1 MTRPCSPRLWQRSSN
16 PVFRSPTDMAK
27 RIAVIG
33 GGASGLS
40 AAYSLQKKR
49 TAGSPLEYVLYESSQ
64 HFGGVIRTERIDDC
78 VVEAGPDSFLT
89 EKPWASDLC
98 RELGIG
104 DQLISSND
112 ADRKT
117 YMLVTGRL
125 VPIPDG
131 LMFMVP
137 TKLAPAFLSPMFS
150 WGTKLRIVREWL
162 APPAAKTSEMTVAE
176 FVERH
181 YGHEMVDRVADPLL
195 GGVYGGSA
203 DQLSVDAVLPRFVQ
217 MEAKHGSLGR
227 AMVTARKNTPAGSQR
242 PLFTS
247 LKSGMQQMTDAL
259 LSRLPAS
266 ALRPATSVEG
276 VKPESGKW
284 LVVSNGRTEEFDAVV
299 LATPAHAASE
309 LVAAQSPYLAGEV
322 AGIPYT
328 SSMTVVLGYDQS
340 VRAALP
346 PGFGF
351 LVPRTEGRKVLAATF
366 VHNKFPHRAP
376 ENRALVRCFLGGSVA
391 EQMFAMSDEEVVAT
405 VQQELESILS
415 LRATPLFTR
424 VYKWRKAMAQ
434 YTVGHSARVARI
446 KALLAGL
453 PGLALAGNAYSG
465 IGVPDCVRTGQEA
478 VEKVLSDL
486 AVG

>member
-1 MTRPCSPRLWQRSSN
+1 
-16 PVFRSPTDMAK
+16 MAK
-27 RIAVIG
+27 RIALIG
-33 GGASGLS
+33 GGTSGLS
-40 AAYSLQKKR
+40 AAYALQKKKSAG
-49 TAGSPLEYVLYESSQ
+49 TALDYVLFEAGQY
-64 HFGGVIRTERIDDC
+64 FGGVIRTERIDDC

-89 EKPWASDLC
+89 EKPWAADLC

-112 ADRKT
+112 AERKI
-117 YMLVTGRL
+117 YMLVRGRL

-137 TKLAPAFLSPMFS
+137 TKLAPAFLSSMFS

-162 APPAAKTSEMTVAE
+162 SPPPAKDSEMTVAE
-176 FVERH
+176 FVQRH
-181 YGHEMVDRVADPLL
+181 YGREMVDRVADPLL

-227 AMVTARKNTPAGSQR
+227 AMVAARKNASAGGPR

-247 LKSGMQQMTDAL
+247 LKNGMQQMTDAL
-259 LSRLPAS
+259 ISRLPAA
-266 ALRPATSVEG
+266 ALRPDTRVEA
-276 VKPESGKW
+276 VKAESGKW
-284 LVVSNGRTEEFDAVV
+284 LVVSGGRTEEFDAVI
-299 LATPAHAASE
+299 LATPAHAAADLLTGSGPE
-309 LVAAQSPYLAGEV
+309 LADELAA
-322 AGIPYT
+322 IPYT

-351 LVPRTEGRKVLAATF
+351 LVPRTEDRKILATTF

-376 ENRALVRCFLGGSVA
+376 ENRALVRCSLGGTLA
-391 EQMFAMSDEEVVAT
+391 EQMLALADEDVAGVVR
-405 VQQELESILS
+405 QELESILGI
-415 LRATPLFTR
+415 RATPLFTR
-424 VYKWRKAMAQ
+424 VYKWPKAMAQ
-434 YTVGHSARVARI
+434 YTVGHSARVTRI
-446 KALLAGL
+446 KSQLAEL

-465 IGVPDCVRTGQEA
+465 IGVPDCVRSGTEA
-478 VEKVLSDL
+478 VEKITFELH
-486 AVG
+486 

>member
-1 MTRPCSPRLWQRSSN
+1 MT
-16 PVFRSPTDMAK
+16 K

-33 GGASGLS
+33 GGTAGLS
-40 AAYSLQKKR
+40 AAYRLQKKKS
-49 TAGSPLEYVLYESSQ
+49 AGAAVEYVLFEAGQ

-78 VVEAGPDSFLT
+78 VVEAGPDSFLS
-89 EKPWASDLC
+89 EKPWAADLC

-104 DQLISSND
+104 DQLIASND
-112 ADRKT
+112 AERKT
-117 YMLVTGRL
+117 YMLVNGRL

-137 TKLAPAFLSPMFS
+137 TKLTPAFLSPMFS

-181 YGHEMVDRVADPLL
+181 YGREMVDRVADPLL

-227 AMVTARKNTPAGSQR
+227 AMVAARKNAPPGGQR

-247 LKSGMQQMTDAL
+247 LKFGMQQMTDAL
-259 LSRLPAS
+259 LSRLPAIV
-266 ALRPATSVEG
+266 LRPATSIEA
-276 VKPESGKW
+276 VKPESGRW
-284 LVVSNGRTEEFDAVV
+284 LVVSGRRTEEFDAVV
-299 LATPAHAASE
+299 IAAPAHAAAE
-309 LVAAQSPYLAGEV
+309 LVAAQNPELAGEL
-322 AGIPYT
+322 AETPYT

-340 VRAALP
+340 IRAALP

-366 VHNKFPHRAP
+366 VHNKFSHRAP

-391 EQMFAMSDEEVVAT
+391 EQMFAISEDEVAGT
-405 VQQELESILS
+405 VRQELESILG
-415 LRATPLFTR
+415 LRVGPLFTR

-434 YTVGHSARVARI
+434 YTVGHSSRVARI
-446 KALLAGL
+446 KDLLAGL

-486 AVG
+486 AFG

>member
-1 MTRPCSPRLWQRSSN
+1 
-16 PVFRSPTDMAK
+16 MAK

-33 GGASGLS
+33 GGTAGLS
-40 AAYSLQKKR
+40 AAYFLQKRKS
-49 TAGSPLEYVLYESSQ
+49 AGTSIDYVLYEASQ
-64 HFGGVIRTERIDDC
+64 HLGGVIRTERVDDC

-89 EKPWASDLC
+89 EKPWAADLC
-98 RELGIG
+98 RELGLG

-112 ADRKT
+112 AERKT
-117 YMLVTGRL
+117 YMLVSRRL

-137 TKLAPAFLSPMFS
+137 TKLLPTFLSPMFS
-150 WGTKLRIVREWL
+150 LGTKARIVREWL
-162 APPAAKTSEMTVAE
+162 APPKPKNTEMSVAE

-181 YGHEMVDRVADPLL
+181 YGREMVDRVADPLL

-217 MEAKHGSLGR
+217 METKYGSLGR
-227 AMVTARKNTPAGSQR
+227 AMVAARKNSSSAAPR

-259 LSRLPAS
+259 ISRIPKEVF
-266 ALRPATSVEG
+266 RPGVHVEA

-284 LVVSNGRTEEFDAVV
+284 LVISNGRTEEFDAVIV
-299 LATPAHAASE
+299 ATPAHAAAALISAQQE
-309 LVAAQSPYLAGEV
+309 LAAELNA
-322 AGIPYT
+322 IPYT
-328 SSMTVVLGYDQS
+328 SSMTVVLGYDQA

-351 LVPRTEGRKVLAATF
+351 LVPRTEGRKILAATF
-366 VHNKFPHRAP
+366 VHNKFPHRVP
-376 ENRALVRCFLGGSVA
+376 ENRAIIRCFIGGSVA
-391 EQMFAMSDEEVVAT
+391 EEMFEQSETEIANAVEG
-405 VQQELESILS
+405 ELKSILGLS
-415 LRATPLFTR
+415 AAPLFTR

-434 YTVGHSARVARI
+434 YTVGHSARVDRI
-446 KALLAGL
+446 KALVAQM

-465 IGVPDCVRTGQEA
+465 IGVPDCVRMGQEA
-478 VEKVLSDL
+478 AERVTTDL
-486 AVG
+486 ACG

>member
-1 MTRPCSPRLWQRSSN
+1 
-16 PVFRSPTDMAK
+16 MAK
-27 RIAVIG
+27 RIAVVG
-33 GGASGLS
+33 GGTAGLS
-40 AAYSLQKKR
+40 AAYALQKKKAEG
-49 TAGSPLEYVLYESSQ
+49 TPIEFVVYEANQ
-64 HFGGVIRTERIDDC
+64 RLGGVIRTERIDDC

-89 EKPWASDLC
+89 EKPWAADLC
-98 RELGIG
+98 RELGLG

-112 ADRKT
+112 SERKT
-117 YMLVTGRL
+117 YMLVKGRL

-137 TKLAPAFLSPMFS
+137 TKLLPSFLSPMFS
-150 WGTKLRIVREWL
+150 TGTKARIVREWL
-162 APPAAKTSEMTVAE
+162 SPPKPKTTEMTVAQ

-181 YGHEMVDRVADPLL
+181 YGREMVDRVADPLL

-227 AMVTARKNTPAGSQR
+227 AMVAARKNSSSAAAR

-259 LSRLPAS
+259 IARIPPQVFRSGVR
-266 ALRPATSVEG
+266 VEG

-284 LVVSNGRTEEFDAVV
+284 LVISNGRTEEYDAIVIT
-299 LATPAHAASE
+299 TPAHAAAALISHQPELASE
-309 LVAAQSPYLAGEV
+309 LKA
-322 AGIPYT
+322 IPYT
-328 SSMTVVLGYDQS
+328 SSMTVVLVYDQN

-351 LVPRTEGRKVLAATF
+351 LVPRTEGRNILAATF

-376 ENRALVRCFLGGSVA
+376 ENRVIIRCFIGGNIA
-391 EQMFAMSDEEVVAT
+391 EEMFEHDEPGIASAVEG
-405 VQQELESILS
+405 ELKSILS
-415 LRATPLFTR
+415 LNAAPLFRR

-434 YTVGHSARVARI
+434 YTVGHSARVDRI
-446 KALLAGL
+446 KSLVAQT

-465 IGVPDCVRTGQEA
+465 IGVPDCVRTGKEA
-478 VEKVLSDL
+478 AW
-486 AVG
+486 AVMAHLGFEQPA

>member
-1 MTRPCSPRLWQRSSN
+1 
-16 PVFRSPTDMAK
+16 MAK
-27 RIAVIG
+27 RIAVVG
-33 GGASGLS
+33 GGTAGLS
-40 AAYSLQKKR
+40 AAYSLQKRKS
-49 TAGSPLEYVLYESSQ
+49 AGTPIEFVVYEAGQ
-64 HFGGVIRTERIDDC
+64 HLGGVIRTERIDDC
-78 VVEAGPDSFLT
+78 VIEAGPDSFLT
-89 EKPWASDLC
+89 EKPWAADLC

-112 ADRKT
+112 AERKT
-117 YMLVTGRL
+117 YMLVNARL

-137 TKLAPAFLSPMFS
+137 TKLLPTFLSPMFS
-150 WGTKLRIVREWL
+150 LGTKARIVREWL
-162 APPAAKTSEMTVAE
+162 SPPKPKNAEMSVAG

-181 YGHEMVDRVADPLL
+181 YGREMVDRVADPLL

-217 MEAKHGSLGR
+217 METKYGSLGR
-227 AMVTARKNTPAGSQR
+227 AMVAARKNSSSAAPR

-247 LKSGMQQMTDAL
+247 LKSGMQQMTNAL
-259 LSRLPAS
+259 MSRLPKEVFRSGVRVDA
-266 ALRPATSVEG
+266 

-284 LVVSNGRTEEFDAVV
+284 LVIHDGRTEEFDAVV
-299 LATPAHAASE
+299 IATPAHAAAVLVSAQAE
-309 LVAAQSPYLAGEV
+309 LATELTA
-322 AGIPYT
+322 IPYT
-328 SSMTVVLGYDQS
+328 SSMTVVLGYDEA

-351 LVPRTEGRKVLAATF
+351 LVPRTEGRKILAATF

-376 ENRALVRCFLGGSVA
+376 ENRAIIRCFIGGSVA
-391 EQMFAMSDEEVVAT
+391 EQMFEQSENEIANAVEG
-405 VQQELESILS
+405 ELKSILG
-415 LRATPLFTR
+415 LGAAPLFTR

-434 YTVGHSARVARI
+434 YTVGHSARVDRI
-446 KALLAGL
+446 KSLVAQT

-478 VEKVLSDL
+478 VDKLMVDL
-486 AVG
+486 AQR

>member
-1 MTRPCSPRLWQRSSN
+1 
-16 PVFRSPTDMAK
+16 MAK
-27 RIAVIG
+27 RIAVVG
-33 GGASGLS
+33 GGTAGLS
-40 AAYSLQKKR
+40 AAYSLQKRKS
-49 TAGSPLEYVLYESSQ
+49 AGTPIDFVVYEAGQ
-64 HFGGVIRTERIDDC
+64 HLGGVIRTERIDDC
-78 VVEAGPDSFLT
+78 VIEAGPDSFLT
-89 EKPWASDLC
+89 EKPWAADLC

-112 ADRKT
+112 AERKT
-117 YMLVTGRL
+117 YMLVNARL

-137 TKLAPAFLSPMFS
+137 TKLLPTFLSPMFS
-150 WGTKLRIVREWL
+150 LGTKARIVREWL
-162 APPAAKTSEMTVAE
+162 SPPKPKNAEMSVAG

-181 YGHEMVDRVADPLL
+181 YGREMVDRVADPLL

-217 MEAKHGSLGR
+217 METKYGSLGR
-227 AMVTARKNTPAGSQR
+227 AMVAARKNSSSAAPR

-247 LKSGMQQMTDAL
+247 LKSGMQQMTNAL
-259 LSRLPAS
+259 MSRLPKEVFRSGVRVDA
-266 ALRPATSVEG
+266 

-284 LVVSNGRTEEFDAVV
+284 LVIHDGRTEEFDAVV
-299 LATPAHAASE
+299 IATPAHAAAVLVSAQAE
-309 LVAAQSPYLAGEV
+309 LATELTA
-322 AGIPYT
+322 IPYT
-328 SSMTVVLGYDQS
+328 SSMTVVLGYDEA

-351 LVPRTEGRKVLAATF
+351 LVPRTEGRKILAATF

-376 ENRALVRCFLGGSVA
+376 ENRAIIRCFIGGSVA
-391 EQMFAMSDEEVVAT
+391 EQMFEQSENEIANAVEG
-405 VQQELESILS
+405 ELKSILG
-415 LRATPLFTR
+415 LGAAPLFTR

-434 YTVGHSARVARI
+434 YTVGHSARVDRI
-446 KALLAGL
+446 KSLVAQT

-478 VEKVLSDL
+478 VDKLMVDL
-486 AVG
+486 APR

>member
-1 MTRPCSPRLWQRSSN
+1 
-16 PVFRSPTDMAK
+16 MAK

-33 GGASGLS
+33 GGTAGLS
-40 AAYSLQKKR
+40 AAYSLHKKKL
-49 TAGSPLEYVLYESSQ
+49 AGSPIEFVVYEAAQ
-64 HFGGVIRTERIDDC
+64 HLGGVIRTERIDDC
-78 VVEAGPDSFLT
+78 VIEAGPDSFLT
-89 EKPWASDLC
+89 EKPWAADLC
-98 RELGIG
+98 RVLGLG

-117 YMLVTGRL
+117 YMLVKGRL

-137 TKLAPAFLSPMFS
+137 TKLLPTFLSPMFS
-150 WGTKLRIVREWL
+150 VGTKARIVREWL
-162 APPAAKTSEMTVAE
+162 SPPKPKTTEMSVAE

-181 YGHEMVDRVADPLL
+181 YGREMVDRVADPLL

-217 MEAKHGSLGR
+217 METKHGSLGR
-227 AMVTARKNTPAGSQR
+227 AMVAARKPSSAAAPR

-259 LSRLPAS
+259 ISRIPKGVFRLGV
-266 ALRPATSVEG
+266 RVEA

-299 LATPAHAASE
+299 IATPAQAAAAILPTQPE
-309 LVAAQSPYLAGEV
+309 LTTELSA
-322 AGIPYT
+322 IPYT
-328 SSMTVVLGYDQS
+328 SSMTVVLGYDQN
-340 VRAALP
+340 VRGALP
-346 PGFGF
+346 AGFGF
-351 LVPRTEGRKVLAATF
+351 LVPRTEGRKILAATF

-376 ENRALVRCFLGGSVA
+376 ENRAIIRCFLGGRVAEEMFEHGESDIATAVEAELRSILGLSVA
-391 EQMFAMSDEEVVAT
+391 
-405 VQQELESILS
+405 
-415 LRATPLFTR
+415 PLFTR

-434 YTVGHSARVARI
+434 YTVGHSARVDRI
-446 KALLAGL
+446 RSLLSQS

-465 IGVPDCVRTGQEA
+465 IGVPDCVRTGTEA
-478 VEKVLSDL
+478 AASVMAGLGFEPLS
-486 AVG
+486 

>member
-1 MTRPCSPRLWQRSSN
+1 
-16 PVFRSPTDMAK
+16 MAK

-33 GGASGLS
+33 GGTAGLS
-40 AAYSLQKKR
+40 SAYSLQKRKS
-49 TAGSPLEYVLYESSQ
+49 AGSPIEFVVCEAAQRL
-64 HFGGVIRTERIDDC
+64 GGVIRTAQIDDC
-78 VVEAGPDSFLT
+78 IIEAGPDSFLT
-89 EKPWASDLC
+89 EKPWAADLC
-98 RELGIG
+98 SELGVG
-104 DQLISSND
+104 DQLITSND
-112 ADRKT
+112 SERKT
-117 YMLVTGRL
+117 YMLVKGRL

-137 TKLAPAFLSPMFS
+137 TKLLPTFLSPMFS
-150 WGTKLRIVREWL
+150 LGTKARIVREWL
-162 APPAAKTSEMTVAE
+162 SPPKPKNAEISVAQ

-181 YGHEMVDRVADPLL
+181 YGREMVDRVADPLL

-217 MEAKHGSLGR
+217 MEAMHGSLGR
-227 AMVTARKNTPAGSQR
+227 AMVAARRNSSSAAPR

-259 LSRLPAS
+259 VSRIPKEVF
-266 ALRPATSVEG
+266 RPGVRVEA

-284 LVVSNGRTEEFDAVV
+284 LVTNNGRTEEFDAVV
-299 LATPAHAASE
+299 IATPAHAAASVLSAQPALATE
-309 LVAAQSPYLAGEV
+309 LNS
-322 AGIPYT
+322 IPYT
-328 SSMTVVLGYDQS
+328 SSMTVVLGYGQN

-351 LVPRTEGRKVLAATF
+351 LVPRTEGRKILAATF

-376 ENRALVRCFLGGSVA
+376 ENRAIIRCFIGGSVA
-391 EQMFAMSDEEVVAT
+391 EQMFEQGETEIANAVEG
-405 VQQELESILS
+405 ELKSILGLS
-415 LRATPLFTR
+415 AAPLFTR

-434 YTVGHSARVARI
+434 YTVGHSARVDRTKSLVAQM
-446 KALLAGL
+446 

-478 VEKVLSDL
+478 TDKLISDL
-486 AVG
+486 ASC

>member
-1 MTRPCSPRLWQRSSN
+1 L
-16 PVFRSPTDMAK
+16 
-27 RIAVIG
+27 IA
-33 GGASGLS
+33 
-40 AAYSLQKKR
+40 
-49 TAGSPLEYVLYESSQ
+49 
-64 HFGGVIRTERIDDC
+64 
-78 VVEAGPDSFLT
+78 
-89 EKPWASDLC
+89 
-98 RELGIG
+98 
-104 DQLISSND
+104 SND
-112 ADRKT
+112 AERKT
-117 YMLVTGRL
+117 YMLVKGRL

-162 APPAAKTSEMTVAE
+162 APPTAKTSEMTVAE

-181 YGHEMVDRVADPLL
+181 YGREMVDRVADPLL

-227 AMVTARKNTPAGSQR
+227 AMVAARKNAAPGGQR

-247 LKSGMQQMTDAL
+247 LKFGMQQMTDAL
-259 LSRLPAS
+259 LSRLPATV
-266 ALRPATSVEG
+266 LRPATSVEAA
-276 VKPESGKW
+276 KPESGKW

-299 LATPAHAASE
+299 IAAPAHAAAE
-309 LVAAQSPYLAGEV
+309 LVAAQNPELAGEL

-328 SSMTVVLGYDQS
+328 SSMTVVLAYDHS

-351 LVPRTEGRKVLAATF
+351 LAPRTEGRKVLAATF
-366 VHNKFPHRAP
+366 VHNKFSHRAP
-376 ENRALVRCFLGGSVA
+376 ENRVLVRCFIGGSVA
-391 EQMFAMSDEEVVAT
+391 EQMFVMSDEEIAAT
-405 VQQELESILS
+405 VRQELESILS

-434 YTVGHSARVARI
+434 YIVGHSARVARI
-446 KALLAGL
+446 NAVLAGM

-486 AVG
+486 AVGN

>member
-1 MTRPCSPRLWQRSSN
+1 
-16 PVFRSPTDMAK
+16 MAK
-27 RIAVIG
+27 RIAVVG
-33 GGASGLS
+33 GGTAGLS
-40 AAYSLQKKR
+40 AAYSLQKRKS
-49 TAGSPLEYVLYESSQ
+49 AGTPIEFVVYEAGQ
-64 HFGGVIRTERIDDC
+64 HLGGVIRTERIDDC
-78 VVEAGPDSFLT
+78 VIEAGPDSFLT
-89 EKPWASDLC
+89 EKPWAADLC

-112 ADRKT
+112 AERKT
-117 YMLVTGRL
+117 YMLVNARL

-137 TKLAPAFLSPMFS
+137 TKLLPTFLSPMFS
-150 WGTKLRIVREWL
+150 LGTKARIVREWL
-162 APPAAKTSEMTVAE
+162 SPPKPKNAEMSVAG

-181 YGHEMVDRVADPLL
+181 YGREMVDRVADPLL

-217 MEAKHGSLGR
+217 METKYGSLGR
-227 AMVTARKNTPAGSQR
+227 AMVAARKNSSSAAPR

-247 LKSGMQQMTDAL
+247 LKSGMQQMTNAL
-259 LSRLPAS
+259 MSRLPKEVFRSGVRVDA
-266 ALRPATSVEG
+266 

-284 LVVSNGRTEEFDAVV
+284 LVIHDGRTEEFDAVV
-299 LATPAHAASE
+299 IATPAHAAAVLVSAQAE
-309 LVAAQSPYLAGEV
+309 LATELTA
-322 AGIPYT
+322 IPYT
-328 SSMTVVLGYDQS
+328 SSMTVVLGYDEA

-351 LVPRTEGRKVLAATF
+351 LVPRTEGRKILAATF

-376 ENRALVRCFLGGSVA
+376 ENRAIIRCFIGGSVA
-391 EQMFAMSDEEVVAT
+391 EQMFEQSENEIANAVEG
-405 VQQELESILS
+405 ELKSILG
-415 LRATPLFTR
+415 LGAAPLFTR

-434 YTVGHSARVARI
+434 YTVGHSARVDRI
-446 KALLAGL
+446 KSLVAQT

-478 VEKVLSDL
+478 VDKLMVDL
-486 AVG
+486 APR